1 VLIEVDLPNGSV
13 ALRQP
18 GAFDRISVAVAVAVA
33 GEGEGEGSVDE
44 LVAVVVRSGLGR
56 VHPDGAHVVVDP
68 AALRR
73 LAGDAVTSSWEAGFE
88 GMCAYAAGKGWVEA
102 DGGILAHIEGSD
114 GSGHGLLS
122 ARLRWLPCGPRCTGS
137 DPRVPS
143 RYPPTQG
150 GRMAIRDYDRLF
162 IGGDWI
168 APGGTETIGV
178 ISPSTEEVIA
188 RVPEGT
194 EADIDKAVAAARTAF
209 DRGPWPR
216 MTPGE
221 RGAILAKVAAQIMA
235 EMADLAEII
244 TSEMGSPISFAT
256 MGQVLAPSMVFGYY
270 ADMASTFAFDEI
282 RTGLLNPSVLVTKEP
297 VGVVGAI
304 APWNVPLFIAAA
316 KLAPSLLAGCTV
328 VYKPAP
334 ETPFDAF
341 RLAEIFTDAGLPKGV
356 LSVIPAG
363 RQVSEHLVTHP
374 GVDKI
379 SFTGSG
385 VGGKR
390 IGGLC
395 GERLKRCTLE
405 LGGKS
410 AAIILDDADLSTT
423 IPALLPNALMNNGQ
437 ACVAQTRI
445 LAPRASY
452 DEVVDAVVSGVA
464 AMVVGDPMDPATEVG
479 PVVAERQR
487 ARIEGYLDSGRE
499 EGATVALGG
508 GRPGGFDK
516 GWYVEPTV
524 FSHVD
529 NKMKIAQEEIFGP
542 VLVVIPYDGDEQA
555 VEIANDS
562 SYGLC
567 GSVWTGDNDRGLGI
581 ARQVR
586 TGTYMLNATSPIDFA
601 TPFGGYKESGVGRE
615 FGPEGLESFL
625 EKKSIAL
632 PAGYTPGI

>member
-1 VLIEVDLPNGSV
+1 
-13 ALRQP
+13 
-18 GAFDRISVAVAVAVA
+18 
-33 GEGEGEGSVDE
+33 
-44 LVAVVVRSGLGR
+44 
-56 VHPDGAHVVVDP
+56 
-68 AALRR
+68 
-73 LAGDAVTSSWEAGFE
+73 
-88 GMCAYAAGKGWVEA
+88 
-102 DGGILAHIEGSD
+102 
-114 GSGHGLLS
+114 
-122 ARLRWLPCGPRCTGS
+122 
-137 DPRVPS
+137 
-143 RYPPTQG
+143 
-150 GRMAIRDYDRLF
+150 MAIRDYDRLF
-162 IGGDWI
+162 IGGDWVAPEGTDTI
-168 APGGTETIGV
+168 AV

-188 RVPEGT
+188 RVPDGT

-216 MTPGE
+216 MTPAE
-221 RGAILAKVAAQIMA
+221 RGAIVAKVGAQLVA
-235 EMADLAEII
+235 EMNEMAEII
-244 TSEMGSPISFAT
+244 TNEMGSPISFSVL
-256 MGQVLAPSMVFGYY
+256 GQVLAPSMIFNYY
-270 ADMASTFAFDEI
+270 AELASTFAFDEV
-282 RTGLLNPSVLVTKEP
+282 RTGLLNPNMLVSKEP

-316 KLAPSLLAGCTV
+316 KLAPSLVAGCTV

-341 RLAEIFTDAGLPKGV
+341 RLAEIFSDAGLPKGV

-363 RQVSEHLVTHP
+363 REVSEHLVTHP

-410 AAIILDDADLSTT
+410 AAIILDDADLAAT
-423 IPALLPNALMNNGQ
+423 IPTLLPNAIMNNGQ

-445 LAPRASY
+445 LAPRGRY
-452 DEVVDAVVSGVA
+452 DEVVDALVAGVTA
-464 AMVVGDPMDPATEVG
+464 LSVGDPLDPATDIG

-487 ARIEGYLDSGRE
+487 ARIEGYLESGRE
-499 EGATVALGG
+499 EGATVAIGG
-508 GRPGGFDK
+508 GRPGDLSK

-542 VLVVIPYDGDEQA
+542 VLVVIPYEGDEQA

-562 SYGLC
+562 NYGLC
-567 GSVWTGDNDRGLGI
+567 GSVWTNDNDRGLGI

-586 TGTYMLNATSPIDFA
+586 TGTFMVNAPVPIDFA

-625 EKKSIAL
+625 EQKSIAL
-632 PAGYTPGI
+632 PAGYSPSI

>member
-1 VLIEVDLPNGSV
+1 
-13 ALRQP
+13 
-18 GAFDRISVAVAVAVA
+18 
-33 GEGEGEGSVDE
+33 
-44 LVAVVVRSGLGR
+44 
-56 VHPDGAHVVVDP
+56 
-68 AALRR
+68 
-73 LAGDAVTSSWEAGFE
+73 
-88 GMCAYAAGKGWVEA
+88 
-102 DGGILAHIEGSD
+102 
-114 GSGHGLLS
+114 
-122 ARLRWLPCGPRCTGS
+122 
-137 DPRVPS
+137 
-143 RYPPTQG
+143 
-150 GRMAIRDYDRLF
+150 MAIRDYDRLF

-168 APGGTETIGV
+168 APEGTETIGV
-178 ISPSTEEVIA
+178 ISPSTEEVIG

-209 DRGPWPR
+209 ERGPWPR
-216 MTPGE
+216 MTPVE
-221 RGAILAKVAAQIMA
+221 RGAILAQVAAQVTA
-235 EMADLAEII
+235 EMGDMAAII
-244 TSEMGSPISFAT
+244 TAEMGSSITFST
-256 MGQVLAPSMVFGYY
+256 LGQVLAPTMIFNYY
-270 ADMASTFAFDEI
+270 AELASTFAFDEV
-282 RTGLLNPSVLVTKEP
+282 RAGLLNPSVLVTKEP

-341 RLAEIFTDAGLPKGV
+341 RLAEIFADAGLPKGV
-356 LSVIPAG
+356 LSVVPAG
-363 RQVSEHLVTHP
+363 REVSEHLVTHP

-423 IPALLPNALMNNGQ
+423 IPTLLPNAIMNNGQ
-437 ACVAQTRI
+437 ACIAQTRI
-445 LAPRASY
+445 LAPRGRY
-452 DEVVDAVVSGVA
+452 DEVVDAVVTGVA

-487 ARIEGYLDSGRE
+487 DRIEGYLRSGLE

-508 GRPGGFDK
+508 GRPSDLDK
-516 GWYVEPTV
+516 GWYVQPTV

-562 SYGLC
+562 NYGLC
-567 GSVWTGDNDRGLGI
+567 GSVWTADNDRGLGV

-586 TGTYMLNATSPIDFA
+586 TGTYMLNAPVPIDFTA
-601 TPFGGYKESGVGRE
+601 PFGGFKESGVGRE

-625 EKKSIAL
+625 EKKSISL
-632 PAGYTPGI
+632 PANFTPEI